1 MEGYVKL
8 HRSIVDSTVFQDAEV
23 LKLWI
28 WLLCNVAYADH
39 DVLINGK
46 IITVKTGQVITGRKK
61 LGEQLNLSENKVY
74 RALSILQKLGNVNIK
89 TNNRYS
95 VVTVTKWAKYQSD
108 NQNVNNTVTTQQ
120 QHSNNTATTQQQHS
134 NTTKES
140 KERKERKERKEVVV
154 STDTASPTTTSEQDL
169 ISLYGIEATE
179 RYKKRFETW
188 AKKKDAKVECI
199 PTIAEWMKKDKV
211 PKKSAEVM
219 SSFKSE
225 VIDEEI
231 LAQYGV

>member
-95 VVTVTKWAKYQSD
+95 VVTVIKWAKYQSD
-108 NQNVNNTVTTQQ
+108 NQNVNNT
-120 QHSNNTATTQQQHS
+120 ATTQQQHS
-134 NTTKES
+134 NTTEES

-211 PKKSAEVM
+211 PKKTAEVM
-219 SSFKSE
+219 SSFSLPDVE
-225 VIDEEI
+225 NAI
-231 LAQYGV
+231 LSAYN